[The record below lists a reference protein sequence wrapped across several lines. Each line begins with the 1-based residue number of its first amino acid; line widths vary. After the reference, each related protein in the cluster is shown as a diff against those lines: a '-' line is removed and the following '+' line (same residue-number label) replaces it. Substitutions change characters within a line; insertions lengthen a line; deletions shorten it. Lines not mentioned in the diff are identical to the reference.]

1 MEEFFKKE
9 LDKDDAKLSILEE
22 TCFVNIPEDGIKS
35 ECTELQGKGRG
46 LDIYSIYV
54 YSDL

>member
-9 LDKDDAKLSILEE
+9 LDKDDAKLYILEE